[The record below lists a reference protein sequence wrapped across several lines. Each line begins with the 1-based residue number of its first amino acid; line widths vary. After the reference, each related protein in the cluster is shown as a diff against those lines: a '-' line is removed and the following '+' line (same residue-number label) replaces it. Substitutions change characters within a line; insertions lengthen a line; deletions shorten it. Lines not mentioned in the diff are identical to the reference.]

1 MNLSREQKLLLNGI
15 NEALAENNQIGLFQT
30 LAAYISHSPLHI
42 QQRIDIEFSKDV
54 SYDEDDDEDMILT
67 LEGVEGVEH
76 LLYYPHYYDQILFED
91 IDLLFSILGLELKI
105 VNRGSPVQ
113 LFEVS
118 DE

>member
-1 MNLSREQKLLLNGI
+1 
-15 NEALAENNQIGLFQT
+15 
-30 LAAYISHSPLHI
+30 
-42 QQRIDIEFSKDV
+42 
-54 SYDEDDDEDMILT
+54 MILT